1 MIGTTQA
8 TRRSPQ
14 RIDPSSGPSIL
25 IFRSWRLARH
35 NRVSVALHPFYLRIT
50 FPFSQQRMWLHFGN
64 TAVLP
69 WGEEMAFYPLLPRGK
84 RGGGGTPA
92 GAPTKHTCCRD
103 DCAIERGNDLQKSAG
118 ICCRLEISQF
128 KGLFRLPMGQLDA
141 ASAALAEES
150 PMQTVQ
156 ATQFALREARP

>member
-1 MIGTTQA
+1 MIPHLGLVSSSSDLGDWQDTTASQSHSTLSISA
-8 TRRSPQ
+8 SLSP
-14 RIDPSSGPSIL
+14 
-25 IFRSWRLARH
+25 FRSKGCGCISGIRQCFPGVRKWRFTLFCP
-35 NRVSVALHPFYLRIT
+35 VEK
-50 FPFSQQRMWLHFGN
+50 G
-64 TAVLP
+64 
-69 WGEEMAFYPLLPRGK
+69 
-84 RGGGGTPA
+84 GGGGTPA